1 MEFDP
6 TTLVATPKHWL
17 ETRAHYE
24 GAARAEFTSPP
35 GVIEGPATVCVNS
48 AGRCR
53 VRIKIEKIDA
63 PDDKNFVLG
72 SGSAPLGTH
81 LVNGMSN
88 PCRSLTVKTDAGV
101 FTGGDRIIHDGM
113 PFGMRPDVELR
124 PLQSRFE
131 VMAATPAKYWVL
143 PLINFMPDP
152 WKGEFFL
159 QLTDHPLRLASW
171 PALPDGLS
179 EHDQL
184 MASVHLH
191 SRAGLYTFVLN
202 GEPSFIERMPNY
214 EARAKRVR
222 RDRSRRITA
231 VMVGPAH
238 VQNVEWSDFAS
249 LFPLDILSML
259 TLATGTTVGAPW
271 IEFRDEKGS
280 LVRRVHICFG
290 AGRYEKSTPAI
301 DCHMVGNGPGY
312 LTGKVLTAADRGQ
325 KYLRVAM
332 NHARG
337 ASNQNTTLESRFI
350 SLCRGF
356 ETLCRHHGFIKQD
369 LSLRLEPAQQ
379 TELKAILE
387 EAAAKIR
394 KMQMVETDP
403 GRKAVLETI
412 GSRAQNAGQ
421 TEKSFGL
428 AVADLAQKFG
438 FHDALVL
445 DAHFAVHPHPTGRT
459 WPGVLAFYRA
469 AATHDAY
476 FDWNQR
482 EDLYTIL
489 RVRDHLHDLLLRVL
503 FKTIGYDGPYQSP
516 IPPLMQR
523 DSVDWVTPTTPP
535 GLLGFA

>member
-6 TTLVATPKHWL
+6 TMLVATPKNRL

-24 GAARAEFTSPP
+24 GAARAEFTNPP
-35 GVIEGPATVCVNS
+35 GAIEGPATVCVNS
-48 AGRCR
+48 AGTCR
-53 VRIKIEKIDA
+53 VRIKIERIDA
-63 PDDKNFVLG
+63 PDEKNFALG
-72 SGSAPLGTH
+72 SGSAPLGTY
-81 LVNGMSN
+81 LVNGTSN
-88 PCRSLTVKTDAGV
+88 PCRSLTVRTEAGV
-101 FTGGDRIIHDGM
+101 FTGGDRIIHDGV

-131 VMAATPAKYWVL
+131 VMEAVPAKYWVL
-143 PLINFMPDP
+143 PLVNFMPDP
-152 WKGEFFL
+152 WEGEPIP
-159 QLTDHPLRLASW
+159 QLANHPRRLNSW
-171 PALPDGLS
+171 PAVPDGLS
-179 EHDQL
+179 DHDRL
-184 MASVHLH
+184 MATWYLRQH
-191 SRAGLYTFVLN
+191 AGLYTFLLN
-202 GEPSFIERMPNY
+202 DEPGFIERMPNF
-214 EARAKRVR
+214 EVRAKRVR
-222 RDRSRRITA
+222 RKRSRRITA
-231 VMVGPAH
+231 VIVGPAH
-238 VQNVEWSDFAS
+238 VQNVEWSDYAS
-249 LFPLDILSML
+249 LFPLDILGML
-259 TLATGTTVGAPW
+259 SLATGTPVGAPW
-271 IEFRDEKGS
+271 IEFRDDKGA

-290 AGRYEKSTPAI
+290 AARFEKTCAAIPGRLAS
-301 DCHMVGNGPGY
+301 NGLGY
-312 LTGKVLTAADRGQ
+312 LTGKILTAADRGQ
-325 KYLRVAM
+325 KYLRAAI

-356 ETLCRHHGFIKQD
+356 ETLCRRHGFIKQD

-379 TELKAILE
+379 TELKAILQ

-394 KMQMVETDP
+394 KMQKAETDP
-403 GRKAVLETI
+403 GRKSVLETI

-438 FHDALVL
+438 FHDAAVL
-445 DAHFAVHPHPTGRT
+445 DAHFTAHPHPKGKT
-459 WPGVLAFYRA
+459 WPGVLTFYRA

-476 FDWNQR
+476 FDWSRR

-489 RVRDHLHDLLLRVL
+489 RIGDHLHDLLLRVL
-503 FKTIGYDGPYQSP
+503 FKTVGYDGPYQSP

>member
-1 MEFDP
+1 
-6 TTLVATPKHWL
+6 
-17 ETRAHYE
+17 
-24 GAARAEFTSPP
+24 
-35 GVIEGPATVCVNS
+35 
-48 AGRCR
+48 
-53 VRIKIEKIDA
+53 
-63 PDDKNFVLG
+63 
-72 SGSAPLGTH
+72 
-81 LVNGMSN
+81 MSN
-88 PCRSLTVKTDAGV
+88 PCRSLSVKTNAGI
-101 FTGGDRIIHDGM
+101 FTGGDRIIHHGM
-113 PFGMRPDVELR
+113 FIGMRPDVELR
-124 PLQSRFE
+124 PLHSRFE
-131 VMAATPAKYWVL
+131 VTGAAPAKYWVL
-143 PLINFMPDP
+143 PLVNFMPDP

-184 MASVHLH
+184 MASVHRQ
-191 SRAGLYTFVLN
+191 SCGGLYAFLLN
-202 GEPSFIERMPNY
+202 GEPGFIERMPNY
-214 EARAKRVR
+214 KARAKRVR
-222 RDRSRRITA
+222 RDQSRRITA

-271 IEFRDEKGS
+271 IEFRDESGAV
-280 LVRRVHICFG
+280 VRRVHICFG
-290 AGRYEKSTPAI
+290 AGRYEKSAPAI
-301 DCHMVGNGPGY
+301 HNHLVGNGPGY
-312 LTGKVLTAADRGQ
+312 LTGKVLNAADRGQ
-325 KYLRVAM
+325 KYLRVAI
-332 NHARG
+332 NHALG

-356 ETLCRHHGFIKQD
+356 ETLCSHHGFIKQD

-379 TELKAILE
+379 TELKAILQ

-394 KMQMVETDP
+394 KLQKAETDP
-403 GRKAVLETI
+403 GRKSVLETI

-438 FHDALVL
+438 FHDAAVL
-445 DAHFAVHPHPTGRT
+445 DAHFTAHPHPTGKT
-459 WPGVLAFYRA
+459 WPGVLTFYRA
-469 AATHDAY
+469 TATHDAY

-523 DSVDWVTPTTPP
+523 DSVEWVTPRTPS

>member
-1 MEFDP
+1 MDFDL
-6 TTLVATPKHWL
+6 TTLVATPKTWL

-24 GAARAEFTSPP
+24 GAARAEFTNPP
-35 GVIEGPATVCVNS
+35 GAIEGPATVCVNS

-53 VRIKIEKIDA
+53 VRIRIEKIDA
-63 PDDKNFVLG
+63 PDEKNFALG
-72 SGSAPLGTH
+72 SGSVPLGTY

-88 PCRSLTVKTDAGV
+88 PCRSLKVKTERGV
-101 FTGGDRIIHDGM
+101 FTGGDRIVHDGM

-131 VMAATPAKYWVL
+131 VMGAAPAKYWVL
-143 PLINFMPDP
+143 PLVNFMPDP
-152 WKGEFFL
+152 WKGEFFP
-159 QLTDHPLRLASW
+159 QLADHPLRLASW
-171 PALPDGLS
+171 PALPEGLS

-184 MASVHLH
+184 MASLHLYQ
-191 SRAGLYTFVLN
+191 RGGLYTFVLN
-202 GEPSFIERMPNY
+202 GEPGFIERMPNY

-222 RDRSRRITA
+222 RKRSRMVTA

-238 VQNVEWSDFAS
+238 VQNVELSDFAS

-271 IEFRDEKGS
+271 IEFRDEKGA

-290 AGRYEKSTPAI
+290 ARWYDKSTAAI
-301 DCHMVGNGPGY
+301 HNNLVGNGPGY

-325 KYLRVAM
+325 KYLRVAI
-332 NHARG
+332 NHALQ

-356 ETLCRHHGFIKQD
+356 ETLCRRHGFINQD

-379 TELKAILE
+379 TELKAILRE
-387 EAAAKIR
+387 VAAKIR
-394 KMQMVETDP
+394 KMQKAETDP

-412 GSRAQNAGQ
+412 CSKAQNAGQ
-421 TEKSFGL
+421 REKSFGL

-438 FHDALVL
+438 FHDAAVL
-445 DAHFAVHPHPTGRT
+445 DAHFTAHPHPTGKP
-459 WPGVLAFYRA
+459 WPGVLTFYRA

-476 FDWNQR
+476 FDWSQR

-489 RVRDHLHDLLLRVL
+489 RVRDHLHDLMLRVL

>member
-1 MEFDP
+1 MEYDP
-6 TTLVATPKHWL
+6 TTLVATPRDWL

-24 GAARAEFTSPP
+24 GAARAEFTNPP
-35 GVIEGPATVCVNS
+35 GVIEGPATVCVNA

-63 PDDKNFVLG
+63 PDETNFALR
-72 SGSAPLGTH
+72 SGSAPPGTF
-81 LVNGMSN
+81 LINGMSN
-88 PCRSLTVKTDAGV
+88 PCRSLTVQTEAGV
-101 FTGGDRIIHDGM
+101 FTGGDRIVHDGL
-113 PFGMRPDVELR
+113 PFGMQKEVELR

-131 VMAATPAKYWVL
+131 VAGAAPAKYWVL
-143 PLINFMPDP
+143 PLVNFLPDP

-159 QLTDHPLRLASW
+159 QLQDHPLRLASW

-184 MASVHLH
+184 MASFHLH
-191 SRAGLYTFVLN
+191 SRGGLYTFVLG
-202 GEPSFIERMPNY
+202 GEPGFIERMPNY
-214 EARAKRVR
+214 GARAKLVR
-222 RDRSRRITA
+222 RKRSRRITA

-238 VQNVEWSDFAS
+238 VQNVEWSDFPS

-259 TLATGTTVGAPW
+259 TLATGTPVGAPW
-271 IEFRDEKGS
+271 IEFRDEKGA

-290 AGRYEKSTPAI
+290 AGRYEKFPVAI
-301 DCHMVGNGPGY
+301 HNHLVGNGPGY
-312 LTGKVLTAADRGQ
+312 VTGKVLIAADRGQ
-325 KYLRVAM
+325 KYLRVAI
-332 NHARG
+332 NHALG

-369 LSLRLEPAQQ
+369 LSLRLETAQQ
-379 TELKAILE
+379 TELKAILQ

-394 KMQMVETDP
+394 KMQNAETDP

-438 FHDALVL
+438 FHDAAVL
-445 DAHFAVHPHPTGRT
+445 DAHFAAHPHPTGKT
-459 WPGVLAFYRA
+459 WPGVLTFYRA

-482 EDLYTIL
+482 KDLYTIL

-503 FKTIGYDGPYQSP
+503 FKSIGYDGSYQSP

-523 DSVDWVTPTTPP
+523 ESLDWVSPTTPP

>member
-1 MEFDP
+1 MGFDP
-6 TTLVATPKHWL
+6 TTLVATPKDWL

-24 GAARAEFTSPP
+24 GAARAEFTNPP
-35 GVIEGPATVCVNS
+35 GAIEGPATVDVNS

-53 VRIKIEKIDA
+53 VRIKIEKLDA
-63 PDDKNFVLG
+63 PDEKNFALG
-72 SGSAPLGTH
+72 SGSAPLGAY
-81 LVNGMSN
+81 LVNDMSN
-88 PCRSLTVKTDAGV
+88 PCRSLTVKTAGGV
-101 FTGGDRIIHDGM
+101 FTGGDRIIHGGLPIGM
-113 PFGMRPDVELR
+113 QPDVELC

-131 VMAATPAKYWVL
+131 VMGAAPAKYWVV
-143 PLINFMPDP
+143 PLVNFMPDP
-152 WKGEFFL
+152 WKGEFYL
-159 QLTDHPLRLASW
+159 QLADHPLRLASW
-171 PALPDGLS
+171 PTLPDGLS

-184 MASVHLH
+184 MAFVHLH
-191 SRAGLYTFVLN
+191 HRGGLYTFVLN
-202 GEPSFIERMPNY
+202 GEPGFIERMPNY

-222 RDRSRRITA
+222 RKRSPMITA

-271 IEFRDEKGS
+271 IEFRDEEGA

-301 DCHMVGNGPGY
+301 HNHLVGNGPGY
-312 LTGKVLTAADRGQ
+312 LTGKVLTATDRGE
-325 KYLRVAM
+325 KYLRVAI
-332 NHARG
+332 NHALG

-369 LSLRLEPAQQ
+369 LLLRLDPAQQ
-379 TELKAILE
+379 PELKAILQ

-394 KMQMVETDP
+394 KLQTAESDP

-428 AVADLAQKFG
+428 AVADLAQMFG
-438 FHDALVL
+438 FHDASVL
-445 DAHFAVHPHPTGRT
+445 DAHFAPTGKT
-459 WPGVLAFYRA
+459 WPGILTFYRS

-476 FDWNQR
+476 FDWSQR

-489 RVRDHLHDLLLRVL
+489 RVRHHLHDLLLRVL
-503 FKTIGYDGPYQSP
+503 FKTIEYDGPYQSP

>member
-6 TTLVATPKHWL
+6 TTFVATPNDWL
-17 ETRAHYE
+17 ETRVLYE
-24 GAARAEFTSPP
+24 GAARAEFTNPP
-35 GVIEGPATVCVNS
+35 GAIEGLATVRVNS

-53 VRIKIEKIDA
+53 VLIKIEKIDA
-63 PDDKNFVLG
+63 PDEKNFALG
-72 SGSAPLGTH
+72 SGNAPLGTY
-81 LVNGMSN
+81 LINGISN
-88 PCRSLTVKTDAGV
+88 PCRSLTVKTDGGI
-101 FTGGDRIIHDGM
+101 FSGGDRIIHDGI
-113 PFGMRPDVELR
+113 PLGMSPVVELR

-131 VMAATPAKYWVL
+131 VIGAAPAKYWVL
-143 PLINFMPDP
+143 PLVNFMPNP

-159 QLTDHPLRLASW
+159 QLAEHPLRLASW

-179 EHDQL
+179 EHDRL
-184 MASVHLH
+184 MASAHLH
-191 SRAGLYTFVLN
+191 HRGGLYTFMLC
-202 GEPSFIERMPNY
+202 GEPGFIERLPNY

-222 RDRSRRITA
+222 RKRSRMITA

-271 IEFRDEKGS
+271 IEFRDKKGA
-280 LVRRVHICFG
+280 LVRRIHICFG
-290 AGRYEKSTPAI
+290 AGRYEKSTAAI
-301 DCHMVGNGPGY
+301 HNHLVGNGPGY
-312 LTGKVLTAADRGQ
+312 LIGKVLTAADLGQ
-325 KYLRVAM
+325 KYLRVAI
-332 NHARG
+332 NHARS
-337 ASNQNTTLESRFI
+337 ASNQSTTLESQFI
-350 SLCRGF
+350 CLCRGF

-379 TELKAILE
+379 VELKAILQ
-387 EAAAKIR
+387 EAAVKIK
-394 KMQMVETDP
+394 KMQNAETDP
-403 GRKAVLETI
+403 DRKVVLETI
-412 GSRAQNAGQ
+412 GSRIQNAGQ
-421 TEKSFGL
+421 REKSFGL

-438 FHDALVL
+438 FHDASVL
-445 DAHFAVHPHPTGRT
+445 DAHFAANPHPTNKT
-459 WPGVLAFYRA
+459 WPGVLNFYRA

-482 EDLYTIL
+482 KDLYMIL
-489 RVRDHLHDLLLRVL
+489 RVRNHLHDLLLRVL
-503 FKTIGYDGPYQSP
+503 FKTFGYDGPYQSP

>member
-17 ETRAHYE
+17 ETRTHYE

-63 PDDKNFVLG
+63 PDEKNFVLG
-72 SGSAPLGTH
+72 SGSAPLGTY

-113 PFGMRPDVELR
+113 PFGIRPDVELR

-131 VMAATPAKYWVL
+131 VTGATPAKYWVL
-143 PLINFMPDP
+143 PLVNFMPDP

-191 SRAGLYTFVLN
+191 SRGGLYTFVLN
-202 GEPSFIERMPNY
+202 GEPGFIERMPNY

-259 TLATGTTVGAPW
+259 TLRRERRSARRGSSSATRRAHWSGVSTSASGRGATKSLPLRSTTIWLATG
-271 IEFRDEKGS
+271 
-280 LVRRVHICFG
+280 
-290 AGRYEKSTPAI
+290 
-301 DCHMVGNGPGY
+301 
-312 LTGKVLTAADRGQ
+312 
-325 KYLRVAM
+325 
-332 NHARG
+332 
-337 ASNQNTTLESRFI
+337 
-350 SLCRGF
+350 
-356 ETLCRHHGFIKQD
+356 
-369 LSLRLEPAQQ
+369 
-379 TELKAILE
+379 
-387 EAAAKIR
+387 
-394 KMQMVETDP
+394 
-403 GRKAVLETI
+403 
-412 GSRAQNAGQ
+412 
-421 TEKSFGL
+421 
-428 AVADLAQKFG
+428 
-438 FHDALVL
+438 
-445 DAHFAVHPHPTGRT
+445 
-459 WPGVLAFYRA
+459 
-469 AATHDAY
+469 
-476 FDWNQR
+476 
-482 EDLYTIL
+482 
-489 RVRDHLHDLLLRVL
+489 
-503 FKTIGYDGPYQSP
+503 
-516 IPPLMQR
+516 
-523 DSVDWVTPTTPP
+523 
-535 GLLGFA
+535 LGI